1 MTANQEKS
9 TVLIYGTNMAGYR
22 TIYALGKLG
31 YKTILLNRGSYVDE
45 IKNQVL
51 SQLPLDLCW
60 ACAFGPQR
68 MFVGL
73 GALQVFYNSDI
84 IDIKGSAGNFKV
96 KVKKKDPYV
105 NNFICTECNKCVE
118 VCPEE
123 AIEVI
128 PKVFWENIYLINEK
142 KCTKCGKCEE
152 ICPTGALKID
162 KKEEEIEVE
171 VAGIVLAPE
180 YVDTGKGDLEKFG
193 YGTFKNVLKNSD
205 IVRGNIATSFVLNSI
220 KRRSDGKLP
229 QKIGIIVTPQY
240 NEIEFEDYNT
250 TNIAVYRAIKIKELH
265 PNADISIF
273 MKNYRGFGKGAY
285 KIYEQAKDLGIKIV
299 KADDVYLN
307 ELDNC
312 DIEITYKLANKNLK
326 DTFEFII
333 LVTGQKAPIDEVKK
347 FEKLCKI
354 KGDNHGFCYIEP
366 FTNNK
371 TNIPGI
377 FAGGEFTGPRGNPET
392 VWEGYDIAQDIL
404 DFLGDPV
411 VKPPQ
416 PPPFRD
422 VSKENVKI
430 GVFICSCFGK
440 FNEKIDLEKL
450 KEEATKLPYVSHV
463 EIINGACTPQTIQ
476 ENAKKIRESGV
487 NRVILAVCTPL
498 QKLMK
503 FRKTVMMAGLNPLL
517 AEFLRLREDVINVH
531 ENKEKKI
538 EKALSLIQAAA
549 FKLRY
554 ALPFPGA
561 FDRFNAKKA
570 FIIGGGV
577 AGMEAAIRLAKRGVK
592 VTLIEKSDKLGGIAA
607 NLDSDIEGRDL
618 NSFIESQINEIKN
631 SENIKVFLNSEIN
644 SIKGYAGN
652 FKIVFT
658 ENKKVTHIED
668 AGVIFIAT
676 GAKLRDIK
684 AYYYGK
690 NPDVYTQLDLEK
702 AIGKE
707 DFHGKNVVMIQC
719 VGSRNKQVP
728 YCSRICCS
736 HALKNALKLKEK
748 GANVTILYRDL
759 KLYGFKED
767 FYKEAVNKG
776 INFIR
781 FYDEKYP
788 EVLENG
794 NGFNVKVK
802 EYATDEIKELICD
815 KLVLSVGIMPDVDTN
830 KKLSEM
836 TGVKLF
842 ENGFFAIT
850 PGPFEEAA
858 KKLMKPFELQ
868 TNGVF
873 PIGLALSPRTVDESL
888 LTARQAVGQS
898 LVFLN
903 KEKLPAPNGVFVSEV
918 DEAKCVGCGYCVEV
932 CPYNARSIDEVRKK
946 AIVHPFLCDSC
957 GACVVACPSG
967 AAYIRDLQDK
977 QVIASI
983 DALLG

>member
-1 MTANQEKS
+1 MAENTGKS
-9 TVLIYGTNMAGYR
+9 TVLVYGTNMAGYR

-31 YKTILLNRGSYVDE
+31 YKTILLNRGKYVDE

-73 GALQVFYNSDI
+73 GALQVFYNADI
-84 IDIKGSAGNFKV
+84 LDIQGAAGNFKV
-96 KVKKKDPYV
+96 KIKKKDPYV

-118 VCPEE
+118 VCPEG

-128 PKVFWENIYLINEK
+128 PKVFWENIYLIDEK
-142 KCTKCGKCEE
+142 KCTKCGECEKV
-152 ICPTGALKID
+152 CPTGALKLD
-162 KKEEEIEVE
+162 KKEEELEIE

-180 YVDTGKGDLEKFG
+180 YVDVGKGDLEKFG
-193 YGTFKNVLKNSD
+193 YGNFKNVLKNSD
-205 IVRGNIATSFVLNSI
+205 IVRGNIPTSFVLNSL

-229 QKIGIIVTPQY
+229 SKFAIIVTPQY
-240 NEIEFEDYNT
+240 NPIEFEDFNT
-250 TNIAVYRAIKIKELH
+250 TNIAVYRAIKIKEVH
-265 PNADISIF
+265 PSAEVTIF
-273 MKNYRGFGKGAY
+273 MRNYRGFGKGAY
-285 KIYEQAKDLGIKIV
+285 KLYEQAKELGINII

-307 ELDNC
+307 ELENN
-312 DIEITYKLANKNLK
+312 DIEITYKLGGKQEKEN
-326 DTFEFII
+326 FEFVI
-333 LVTGQKAPIDEVKK
+333 LVTGQKAPIDEVRK
-347 FEKLCKI
+347 FEKICKI
-354 KGDNHGFCYIEP
+354 KGDNHGFCYVEP

-404 DFLGDPV
+404 DFLGEPAV
-411 VKPPQ
+411 SPPQ
-416 PPPFRD
+416 PPKFKD
-422 VSKENVKI
+422 VSKETPKI
-430 GVFICSCFGK
+430 GVFLCSCFGK
-440 FNEKIDLEKL
+440 FNDKIDLEKL
-450 KEEATKLPYVSHV
+450 KKEAEKLPYISHV
-463 EIINGACTPQTIQ
+463 EIIEGCCTPPTIQ
-476 ENAKKIRESGV
+476 ETAKKIRESGV

-503 FRKTVMMAGLNPLL
+503 FRKAVMMGGLNPLL
-517 AEFLRLREDVINVH
+517 AEFLRLREDIVNVH
-531 ENKEKKI
+531 DDKDKKL
-538 EKALSLIQAAA
+538 EKALSLIKSSAL
-549 FKLRY
+549 KLKY
-554 ALPFPGA
+554 ALPYPGVSDS
-561 FDRFNAKKA
+561 FTGKA
-570 FIIGGGV
+570 FVIGGGV

-592 VTLIEKSDKLGGIAA
+592 VTLIEKSSSLGGIAYQ
-607 NLDSDIEGRDL
+607 LDSDIEGRDL
-618 NSFIESQINEIKN
+618 KKFIESQIEEINKN
-631 SENIKVFLNSEIN
+631 ENINLYLNTEIDK
-644 SIKGYAGN
+644 IEGYAGN
-652 FKIVFT
+652 FKITFT
-658 ENKKVTHIED
+658 ENNKIIHQEK

-676 GAKLRDIK
+676 GARLRQTN
-684 AYYYGK
+684 AYFYGK
-690 NPDVYTQLDLEK
+690 NSNVYTQLDLEK
-702 AIGKE
+702 ALEKGEFNAKS
-707 DFHGKNVVMIQC
+707 VVMIQC
-719 VGSRNKQVP
+719 VGSRNKKVP

-748 GANVTILYRDL
+748 GIDVTILYRDL

-767 FYKEAVNKG
+767 YYKEAVNKG

-788 EVLENG
+788 EVKEING
-794 NGFNVKVK
+794 KFEVKVK
-802 EYATDEIKELICD
+802 EYATDEEKQLNCDALI
-815 KLVLSVGIMPDVDTN
+815 LSVGIEPDIETN
-830 KKLSEM
+830 RKLSEM

-898 LVFLN
+898 LVFLK
-903 KEKLPAPNGVFVSEV
+903 KERLPAPNGVFVSEV
-918 DEAKCVGCGYCVEV
+918 DESKCVGCGYCVEV

-946 AIVHPFLCDSC
+946 AVVHPFLCDSC

-967 AAYIRDLQDK
+967 AAFIRDLQDK

>member
-1 MTANQEKS
+1 MTDIAGKS
-9 TVLIYGTNMAGYR
+9 TVLVYGTNMAGYR

-84 IDIKGSAGNFKV
+84 LEIKGSAGNFKV
-96 KVKKKDPYV
+96 KIKKKDPYV
-105 NNFICTECNKCVE
+105 NNFICTECNRCVE
-118 VCPEE
+118 VCPEG
-123 AIEVI
+123 AIEVM
-128 PKVFWENIYLINEK
+128 PKVFWENIYLINEE

-152 ICPTGALKID
+152 ICPTGALKLD
-162 KKEEEIEVE
+162 KKEEIIEVE

-180 YVDTGKGDLEKFG
+180 YIDTGKGDLEKFG

-205 IVRGNIATSFVLNSI
+205 IVRGNIPTSFVLNSL

-229 QKIGIIVTPQY
+229 QKFAIIVTPQY
-240 NEIEFEDYNT
+240 NNIEFEDFNT
-250 TNIAVYRAIKIKELH
+250 TNIAVYRAIRIKELH
-265 PNADISIF
+265 PSAEVSIF
-273 MKNYRGFGKGAY
+273 MRNYRGFGKGAY
-285 KIYEQAKDLGIKIV
+285 KLYEKAKDIGIKII
-299 KADDVYLN
+299 KADELFTN
-307 ELDNC
+307 ELENN
-312 DIEITYKLANKNLK
+312 DIEISYKLGKKQLK
-326 DTFEFII
+326 DIFEFVI
-333 LVTGQKAPIDEVKK
+333 LVTGQKAPVEEVKK

-404 DFLGDPV
+404 DFLGKPV
-411 VKPPQ
+411 VSPPQ
-416 PPPFRD
+416 PPPFKD
-422 VSKENVKI
+422 VSKEPVKI
-430 GVFICSCFGK
+430 GVFLCSCFGK
-440 FNEKIDLEKL
+440 FNDKIDLEKL
-450 KEEATKLPYVSHV
+450 KEEAKKIPYVTHV
-463 EIINGACTPQTIQ
+463 EILNGACTPQTIQ
-476 ENAKKIRESGV
+476 ENAKKIKSSGV

-517 AEFLRLREDVINVH
+517 AEFIRLREDIVNVH
-531 ENKEKKI
+531 ENKEKKL
-538 EKALSLIQAAA
+538 EKALSLIQAASL
-549 FKLRY
+549 KLKY
-554 ALPFPGA
+554 AVPYPGVS
-561 FDRFNAKKA
+561 DRFHGKA
-570 FIIGGGV
+570 FVIGGGV

-592 VTLIEKSDKLGGIAA
+592 VTLIEKSDKLGGISI

-618 NSFIESQINEIKN
+618 KGFIKSQIEEIERN
-631 SENIKVFLNSEIN
+631 DNIEVYLNSEISN
-644 SIKGYAGN
+644 IDGYAGN
-652 FKIVFT
+652 FKITFT
-658 ENKKVTHIED
+658 ENGKIIHNKT

-676 GAKLRDIK
+676 GAKLRDIN

-690 NPDVYTQLDLEK
+690 NKNVYTQLDLEK
-702 AIGKE
+702 TLEKE
-707 DFHGKNVVMIQC
+707 ECNYKSVVMIQC
-719 VGSRNKQVP
+719 VGSRNKKVP

-748 GANVTILYRDL
+748 GIDVTILYRDL

-776 INFIR
+776 IKFIR

-788 EVLENG
+788 EVKESENG
-794 NGFNVKVK
+794 FIVNVK
-802 EYATDEIKELICD
+802 EYATDEIKEIKCDSLI
-815 KLVLSVGIMPDVDTN
+815 LSVGIMPDIETN

-836 TGVKLF
+836 TGIKLF

-873 PIGLALSPRTVDESL
+873 PVGLALSPRTVDESL

-898 LVFLN
+898 LVFLK
-903 KEKLPAPNGVFVSEV
+903 KERLPAPNGVFVSDV
-918 DEAKCVGCGYCVEV
+918 DETKCVGCGYCVEV
-932 CPYNARSIDEVRKK
+932 CPYNARSINEITKK
-946 AIVHPFLCDSC
+946 AVVHPFLCDSC